1 MSSLHPFFPARVFPA
16 LLSLASHR
24 AQPEGAGPAPSAG
37 RPLAALEEAGGGGTH
52 CALEA
57 AVVVEAAPP
66 AEAAVKSALWTDS
79 AEVEA
84 A

>member
-1 MSSLHPFFPARVFPA
+1 MSSL
-16 LLSLASHR
+16 LSSPWPHTVR
-24 AQPEGAGPAPSAG
+24 SRREPGPR
-37 RPLAALEEAGGGGTH
+37 RPLAALVEAGGGGTH